1 MTEPTR
7 LDRQHLTLPSLADRR
22 ADKLKQIASPTL
34 NHLIELESW
43 RPVAC
48 VAGAAWTSPQWYAN
62 GLLSSWARIVC
73 LLARN
78 AAFRAGSHGHA
89 HVDVPTTIART
100 GGQA

>member
-22 ADKLKQIASPTL
+22 ANKLKQIANPTL
-34 NHLIELESW
+34 NDLVELESW

-62 GLLSSWARIVC
+62 GLLSFGPGLCACW
-73 LLARN
+73 LAPRHSVRDLN
-78 AAFRAGSHGHA
+78 GHT
-89 HVDVPTTIART
+89 HVV
-100 GGQA
+100 